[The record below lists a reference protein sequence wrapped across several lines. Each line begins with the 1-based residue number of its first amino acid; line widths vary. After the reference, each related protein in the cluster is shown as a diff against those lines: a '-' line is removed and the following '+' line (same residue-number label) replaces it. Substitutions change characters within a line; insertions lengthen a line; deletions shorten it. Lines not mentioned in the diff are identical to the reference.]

1 MSRTTSILDL
11 PNELLLHVK
20 KYIPDADLRTHVCYY
35 RTCARFAGLYGDKDA
50 QEPFWKNAC
59 RLAGLG
65 LIKDEQEDTVSW
77 TDIAIDCIARDGFCK
92 HPHLLLRN
100 HPIASRSLATF
111 PAMETM
117 VISTIAGHDIP
128 DVVRPSGVTVWD
140 VQVNIQ
146 SVLDIQLHVSDLNT
160 FLLPMIEDFNPLDW
174 DIQTVLKSMETLR
187 NAFEQIRW
195 SGLEWDRGPYGV
207 DSFFVVFL
215 EAEDRD
221 FSRWKR
227 FM

>member
-1 MSRTTSILDL
+1 MSCTTSILDL
-11 PNELLLHVK
+11 PNELLL
-20 KYIPDADLRTHVCYY
+20 
-35 RTCARFAGLYGDKDA
+35 
-50 QEPFWKNAC
+50 
-59 RLAGLG
+59 LAWLG

-77 TDIAIDCIARDGFCK
+77 TDIALDCIARDGFCT
-92 HPHLLLRN
+92 HPQCGGGLLEWNVSKVPFFGMEDGFLRPDSKDVTLAMVPSLLLRN

-117 VISTIAGHDIP
+117 VISTIAGHAIP

-140 VQVNIQ
+140 VQANIQ

-160 FLLPMIEDFNPLDW
+160 YLLPMVEDFNPLDW
-174 DIQTVLKSMETLR
+174 DIQTVLKTMETLR
-187 NAFEQIRW
+187 SAFEMIRW